1 MVDVQLW
8 EAGSIRANVGDRVED
23 LDTPLIL
30 ADLDRMDRNIADW
43 QSWMDD
49 RGVKLRVHIKT
60 HKVPEIALL
69 QLAAGARGICCAKIS
84 EAEPFAAAGVRD
96 IAFPYPIFGAR
107 KWARVAEMAGTG
119 VRMTANCDS
128 EEAVRQASEAGAAA
142 GVTLYLQIDVDSGMH
157 RGGIPDA
164 EIDRIDALARTIGK
178 LPGVEFDG
186 LTTHRSYFFEGK
198 KSREEEGHFEGEL
211 LVGVANELRRRGLEV
226 REVNAGGSFTGK
238 YVAEV
243 EGITE
248 VRAGTYVFYDVMHVA
263 EDSATEDQLALT
275 ALCSVVSRWGDDGL
289 TIDGGT
295 KTFSGDRGVVG
306 TGNAQEA
313 PPAMTYS
320 TDGRVVITRMTEE
333 HGMGHP
339 ADGASVSLGDKF
351 RFYPFHA
358 CTCCN
363 LTNEIIGV
371 RGDRTEVIWKVAA
384 RGLRT

>member
-1 MVDVQLW
+1 MAEVRAR
-8 EAGSIRANVGDRVED
+8 EAGSIRVDIGDRVED

-30 ADLDRMDRNIADW
+30 ADLDQMDRNISDW
-43 QSWMDD
+43 QSWMDA
-49 RGVKLRVHIKT
+49 RGVKFRVHIKT

-69 QLAAGARGICCAKIS
+69 QLAAGARGICCAKVS
-84 EAEPFAAAGVRD
+84 EAEPFAAAGIDD
-96 IAFPYPIFGAR
+96 IALAYPIFGEQ
-107 KWARVAEMAGTG
+107 KWARIAELAASG

-128 EEAVRQASEAGAAA
+128 EEAIRQASAA
-142 GVTLYLQIDVDSGMH
+142 GDDAGVVLHLQVDVDSGMG
-157 RGGIPDA
+157 RGGIPLADV
-164 EIDRIDALARTIGK
+164 DRIEALARLTEN
-178 LPGVEFDG
+178 LPGVQFDG

-198 KSREEEGHFEGEL
+198 GSREQEGHTEGAQ
-211 LVGVANELRRRGLEV
+211 LVAVADALRARGVHV

-243 EGITE
+243 PGITE
-248 VRAGTYVFYDVMHVA
+248 VRAGTYVFYDVMHLA
-263 EDSATEDQLALT
+263 EGSATEEQLALT
-275 ALCSVVSRWGDDGL
+275 ALCRVVSRWGNGGL
-289 TIDGGT
+289 TIDGGS

-306 TGNAQEA
+306 SGNAQEA

-320 TDGRVVITRMTEE
+320 TDGRVVIERLTEE

-339 ADGASVSLGDKF
+339 AGDAAVSIGDKL

-371 RGDRTEVIWKVAA
+371 RGDRVETIWKVAA

>member
-1 MVDVQLW
+1 MAEVRVR
-8 EAGSIRANVGDRVED
+8 EAGSIRVDIGDRVED

-30 ADLDRMDRNIADW
+30 ADLDQMERNISDW
-43 QSWMDD
+43 QSWMDA
-49 RGVKLRVHIKT
+49 RGVKFRVHVKT

-69 QLAAGARGICCAKIS
+69 QLAAGARGICCAKVS
-84 EAEPFAAAGVRD
+84 EAEPFAAAGIDD
-96 IAFPYPIFGAR
+96 IALAYPIFGEQ
-107 KWARVAEMAGTG
+107 KWARIAELAASG

-128 EEAVRQASEAGAAA
+128 EEAIRQASAA
-142 GVTLYLQIDVDSGMH
+142 GDDAGVVLHLQVDVDSGMG
-157 RGGIPDA
+157 RGGIPLADV
-164 EIDRIDALARTIGK
+164 DRIEALARLTEN
-178 LPGVEFDG
+178 LPGVQFDG

-198 KSREEEGHFEGEL
+198 GSREQEGHTEGAQ
-211 LVGVANELRRRGLEV
+211 LVAVADALRARGVHV

-243 EGITE
+243 PGITE
-248 VRAGTYVFYDVMHVA
+248 VRAGTYVFYDVMHLA
-263 EDSATEDQLALT
+263 EGSATEDQLALT
-275 ALCSVVSRWGDDGL
+275 ALCRVVSRWGNGGL
-289 TIDGGT
+289 TIDGGS

-306 TGNAQEA
+306 SGNAQEA

-320 TDGRVVITRMTEE
+320 TDGRVVIERLTEE
-333 HGMGHP
+333 HGMGQP
-339 ADGASVSLGDKF
+339 AGDAAVSIGDKL

-371 RGDRTEVIWKVAA
+371 RRDRVETIWKVAA